1 MNPSRY
7 IEHLEI
13 GCEAD
18 EVLGD
23 HNDGFI
29 EIDSKSDDD
38 QETTDTDDDRYVDD
52 VTLVRLILLVMTSYQ
67 ISTDVDLRDRI
78 QQALYWFTY
87 FCHSFYDL
95 HGLSN

>member
-1 MNPSRY
+1 MVHYDQQKDQN
-7 IEHLEI
+7 EI
-13 GCEAD
+13 
-18 EVLGD
+18 
-23 HNDGFI
+23 HGFRK
-29 EIDSKSDDD
+29 EIDSESDDD

>member
-23 HNDGFI
+23 HNDGLI

-52 VTLVRLILLVMTSYQ
+52 VTQKADFVGYDFVSNIHRRGSEGQDLTSIILV
-67 ISTDVDLRDRI
+67 
-78 QQALYWFTY
+78 
-87 FCHSFYDL
+87 HSFYDL
-95 HGLSN
+95 HGLLN

>member
-23 HNDGFI
+23 HNDGLI

-52 VTLVRLILLVMTSYQ
+52 VTQKADFVGYDFVSNFYRRGSEGQ
-67 ISTDVDLRDRI
+67 DSTGI
-78 QQALYWFTY
+78 IY
-87 FCHSFYDL
+87 S
-95 HGLSN
+95 